1 MNLLQSYEAMLQVS
15 LRMVEAATRQEWDA
29 LNQLQQQRTAIIAML
44 PKRFPPPAS
53 ADAAAVRD
61 IIRQIQAHD
70 ATVLEYANISR
81 EQIGNLIAR
90 FSQAR

>member
-15 LRMVEAATRQEWDA
+15 SRMAEAAERQEWDD
-29 LNQLQQQRTAIIAML
+29 LNQLQQQRAAIIATL
-44 PKRFPPPAS
+44 PQSLPPPVS

-81 EQIGNLIAR
+81 EQIGKLIAR